1 MPVRVTVTID
11 EPTVTVAGESVASIA
26 GGWLRVTGIV
36 CELPPPG
43 AGFKTATLKVPADA
57 RSAAGADAVS
67 SVALTKVVASRV
79 VPAMTTEDEL
89 KFVPVRVN
97 TVSGEPA

>member
-1 MPVRVTVTID
+1 MPVRVEVTID
-11 EPTVTVAGESVASIA
+11 EPAVTVEGESDPSVAD
-26 GGWLRVTGIV
+26 GWLSVTGIV

-43 AGFKTATLKVPADA
+43 AGFKTATLKVPTGV

-67 SVALTKVVASRV
+67 CVALTKVVASRV

-89 KFVPVRVN
+89 KFVPVRVK